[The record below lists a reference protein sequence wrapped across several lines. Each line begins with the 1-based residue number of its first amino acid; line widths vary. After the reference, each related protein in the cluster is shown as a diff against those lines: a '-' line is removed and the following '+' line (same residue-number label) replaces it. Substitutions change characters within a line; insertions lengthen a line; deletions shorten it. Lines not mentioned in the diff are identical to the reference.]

1 MKRLNTFVPAL
12 LILAIISFSCS
23 TKGGDSNEKGKET
36 VTASVKEKVRVMS
49 LSKEE
54 IARKIDNLS
63 TLKPF
68 NEVHLAPSAPGR
80 IESINVEIGDHVKKG
95 QVLVKMDDA
104 QMIQSQIQ
112 LNNLQNDYSRME
124 TLKKTGSIAQQQYDQ
139 LEAQYKVA
147 KRSAEYLN
155 DNTLLEAPFNGVIS
169 GKYFEAGEIYSGSP
183 VASVGKAAILS
194 IIQIDKL
201 KAMISISE
209 KFFPEIK
216 KGMKANIRFDVYP
229 ELDFEG
235 EIYRIYPTIDPQSRS
250 FTVEVSVS
258 NTKNLLRPGMF
269 SRVSI
274 DIEKTE
280 AIVLPALAV
289 LKMQGSNERYL
300 FIDDNGKA
308 KRIQVTIGDRYD
320 DKVEVI
326 SDELKVGDKVIIS
339 GQARLLDG
347 MEVQVVD

>member
-1 MKRLNTFVPAL
+1 MLF
-12 LILAIISFSCS
+12 
-23 TKGGDSNEKGKET
+23 
-36 VTASVKEKVRVMS
+36 
-49 LSKEE
+49 
-54 IARKIDNLS
+54 
-63 TLKPF
+63 
-68 NEVHLAPSAPGR
+68 
-80 IESINVEIGDHVKKG
+80 
-95 QVLVKMDDA
+95 
-104 QMIQSQIQ
+104 
-112 LNNLQNDYSRME
+112 
-124 TLKKTGSIAQQQYDQ
+124 
-139 LEAQYKVA
+139 
-147 KRSAEYLN
+147 RS
-155 DNTLLEAPFNGVIS
+155 
-169 GKYFEAGEIYSGSP
+169 
-183 VASVGKAAILS
+183 
-194 IIQIDKL
+194 
-201 KAMISISE
+201 
-209 KFFPEIK
+209 
-216 KGMKANIRFDVYP
+216 
-229 ELDFEG
+229 LDFEG